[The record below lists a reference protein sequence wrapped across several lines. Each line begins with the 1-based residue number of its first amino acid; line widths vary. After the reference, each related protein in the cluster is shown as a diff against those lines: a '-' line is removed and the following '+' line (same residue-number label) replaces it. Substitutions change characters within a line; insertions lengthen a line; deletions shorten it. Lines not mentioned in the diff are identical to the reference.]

1 MQTSEADVWA
11 KRTKLYFLVVFLLFC
26 GLAVGEAPQAA
37 AHLPPYLEPLPQDS
51 GSAGLK
57 QTLRRL
63 RNSGRLMMVTAH
75 PDDEDGGVLTL
86 QARGHGVRT
95 VLMTLTRG
103 EGGQNEIG
111 TGLFDKLGVIRT
123 LELLAS
129 ARYYGTEQRFS
140 RVADFGFSKTPEE
153 TFQNWGGKDVPLGDM
168 VRVIRTFRPD
178 VLVAR
183 FSGTDRDGHAH
194 HQASAVLTKEA
205 FRAAADPKR
214 FPEQI
219 QEGLQPWQP
228 KKLYIGNVCPWRADT
243 CPDENWSVR
252 FDTGE
257 QDPLLG
263 MSYLQM
269 AANGLGRQHTQGHF
283 DFNVSPGPHYA
294 FYKLI
299 DSVLAKTTDAKGHEK
314 DFFDG
319 IDTSLPGLAARLGDQ
334 QNTVPW
340 FRQALSM
347 ASGHLDDSISDLSAL
362 LADLDTLAYRLKDS
376 ELSLPSKNAALEYV
390 SYLGGQ
396 SAHALN
402 LALGVTLE
410 SGAVSPQAPGGPPPR
425 EKESFVSVSPGQ
437 KFQIVAK
444 LHNPSKYWLTIQS
457 AGLDHSDWILK
468 SEADQV
474 TIGPG
479 EDYFANF
486 LVKVPANAELTRPY
500 WRRQNPLTDG
510 ANQVDMRY
518 VTLPLPP
525 PPLEVQI
532 VYQLA
537 GHRGI
542 HSPAPDFLKRR
553 GGEADTGRIS
563 SPIIA
568 PYVDD
573 HGVTRKLQ
581 LGVTPAYSL
590 ALEPSEQVVPS
601 SDGKTTTA
609 KLSIA
614 SNLAA
619 RAPGKLRLEVPS
631 GWQAEPPEQ
640 PVELLNR
647 GDKQAFSFRVV
658 PSKSVEGRSDLQA
671 VLEAG
676 GNSYSEGY
684 ELVTRDDIGSFYFYR
699 PAIQHVS
706 IVDVNVPKDL
716 KVAYIQGAGEDTP
729 VVLAQV
735 GMNITVVP
743 AEKLAEEDLS
753 QFGSIVLGVR
763 AYDTQRDV
771 VAQNAKLLKF
781 VENGGT
787 LVLEH
792 NNDTSAFNSSHF
804 TPYPVE
810 LGRSRVSVEQAPV
823 KILRPDHPVFHYP
836 NQITQKDFDGWV
848 QERGLYFMSSWD
860 DHFHP
865 LISCHDPNEPDQE
878 GGLLIAKYGKGTFIY
893 SGYSFYRQL
902 PAGVPGAVRLFVNLV
917 SAGHEPQQ

>member
-1 MQTSEADVWA
+1 MQTSEADVWP
-11 KRTKLYFLVVFLLFC
+11 KRTNFYFLAVFLLAFALPVAQSPH
-26 GLAVGEAPQAA
+26 LAAN
-37 AHLPPYLEPLPQDS
+37 LPPYLDPLPQDT

-63 RNSGRLMMVTAH
+63 QNTGRLMMVTAH

-103 EGGQNEIG
+103 EGGQNELG
-111 TGLFDKLGVIRT
+111 SGLFDKLGLIRT

-129 ARYYGTEQRFS
+129 DRYYGTEQRFS

-153 TFQNWGGKDVPLGDM
+153 TFQNWGGKDVPLADM

-205 FRAAADPKR
+205 FRAAADPNR
-214 FPEQI
+214 FPDQI
-219 QEGLQPWQP
+219 QEGLEPWQP
-228 KKLYIGNVCPWRADT
+228 KKLYIGNVCPWRANT
-243 CPDENWSVR
+243 CQDENWTVR

-257 QDPLLG
+257 VDPLLG

-269 AANGLGRQHTQGHF
+269 AANGLGHQHTQGHF
-283 DFNVSPGPHYA
+283 DYTVNPGAHYA
-294 FYKLI
+294 FYKLV
-299 DSVLAKTTDAKGHEK
+299 DSALPKTTDDKGHEK

-319 IDTSLPGLAARLGDQ
+319 IDTSFVSLAARLGAE
-334 QNTVPW
+334 QNKIPW
-340 FRQALSM
+340 FRSAMSKV
-347 ASGHLDDSISDLSAL
+347 SGQVSDSVGGLSAVL
-362 LADLDTLAYRLKDS
+362 EDLDAIEYRLQDS
-376 ELSLPSKNAALEYV
+376 ELTPSSKSAALEYV
-390 SYLGGQ
+390 SYVDEQ
-396 SAHALN
+396 TAHALD
-402 LALGVTLE
+402 LALGLTLE
-410 SGAVSPQAPGGPPPR
+410 ADAVPPQAPGGPPPR
-425 EKESFVSVSPGQ
+425 EKDSFVSVSPGQ

-457 AGLDHSDWILK
+457 AGLDHSDWVLK
-468 SEADQV
+468 SQAEQV
-474 TIGPG
+474 TIAPG

-486 LVKVPANAELTRPY
+486 LVEVPANAELSRPF
-500 WRRQNPLTDG
+500 WRRENPLTDG
-510 ANQVDMRY
+510 ANQVDRRY
-518 VTLPLPP
+518 ATLPLPP
-525 PPLEVQI
+525 AALKVEI

-537 GHRGI
+537 GHKGL

-553 GGEADTGRIS
+553 RSGEPDTGRIS
-563 SPIIA
+563 APIIA

-590 ALEPSEQVVPS
+590 ALEPSEQVVPT

-609 KLSIA
+609 KLSVG
-614 SNLAA
+614 SNLAVVD
-619 RAPGKLRLEVPS
+619 PGQLRLEVPP
-631 GWQAEPPEQ
+631 GWQADPSRQ
-640 PVELLNR
+640 PVDLLHR
-647 GDKQAFSFRVV
+647 GDKQAFSFSVV
-658 PSKSVEGRSDLQA
+658 PSKSVAGRSDLEA
-671 VLEAG
+671 VLAAG
-676 GNSYSEGY
+676 GKSYSEGY
-684 ELVTRDDIGSFYFYR
+684 ELITRDDIGSFYYYW
-699 PAIQHVS
+699 PAVQHVS
-706 IVDVNVPKDL
+706 IVDVKVPSNL

-735 GMNITVVP
+735 GLNLTVLP
-743 AEKLAEEDLS
+743 AEKLAAEDLS

-763 AYDTQRDV
+763 TYDTQKDV
-771 VAQNAKLLKF
+771 VANNAKLLKF

-787 LVLEH
+787 LVVEH
-792 NNDTSAFNSSHF
+792 NNDIANFNSSHF
-804 TPYPVE
+804 TPYPAE

-823 KILRPDHPVFHYP
+823 KILRPDDSVFHYP
-836 NQITQKDFDGWV
+836 NEITQKDFDGWV
-848 QERGLYFMSSWD
+848 QERGLYFMNSWD
-860 DHFHP
+860 NHFQP

-878 GGLLIAKYGKGTFIY
+878 GGLLIAKYGKGTYIY

-902 PAGVPGAVRLFVNLV
+902 PAGVAGAVRVFVNLV
-917 SAGHEPQQ
+917 SAGHEH